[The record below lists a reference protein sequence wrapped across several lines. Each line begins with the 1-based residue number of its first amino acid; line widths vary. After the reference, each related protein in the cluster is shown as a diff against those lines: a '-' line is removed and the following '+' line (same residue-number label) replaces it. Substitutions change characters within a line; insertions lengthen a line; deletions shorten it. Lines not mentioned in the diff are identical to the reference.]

1 MTEYRVTARRI
12 DSHGSLA
19 AAKRAEVVLDTDLAG
34 RQDAMNPVELLLS
47 ALAACMLK
55 GIERVTPMLTFQ
67 IDGAAVSLEALRQ
80 DAPPKLTL
88 IRYEIVVDSDESD
101 QRLDLLHR
109 NILKYGTIS
118 NTLGGA
124 VPLEG
129 TLRRR

>member
-1 MTEYRVTARRI
+1 VTEYRVVARRI

-19 AAKRAEVVLDTDLAG
+19 KAKQAEVVLDTDLAG

-55 GIERVTPMLTFQ
+55 GLERVTPMLKFR
-67 IDGAAVSLEALRQ
+67 IDGAEVSLEAVRQ